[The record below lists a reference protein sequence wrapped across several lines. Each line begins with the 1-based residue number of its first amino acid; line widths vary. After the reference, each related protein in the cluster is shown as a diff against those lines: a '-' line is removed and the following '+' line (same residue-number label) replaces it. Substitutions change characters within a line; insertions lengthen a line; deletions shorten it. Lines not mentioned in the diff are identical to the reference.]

1 MDIFELID
9 IEVKKSIV
17 RTEHYDITELE
28 KLLDIA
34 YDNIYECKDDLIVRK
49 NISKLSQVF
58 HSIGDNSIA
67 VLACILMR
75 KLNELNGI
83 KIIKQPVDNIEPE
96 NDKILDFI
104 ESELKLNAGQFN
116 FFQHKKG
123 STTLGKK
130 KLYVTLSNMLRYY
143 INDADLQNSDI
154 VTPVILL
161 INMWEI
167 SPKLGRLH
175 EFYILFCSFLHKL
188 HFQQQTQTIRD
199 FAETSIALGFRN
211 KTLHY
216 AFYIRMAI
224 YSRQYN
230 MIDSLLSAH
239 LMLHGYNYCHEEN
252 QLFLSKSLLEV
263 FIALRN
269 FRLFSYAEQIL
280 EAHDKLHV
288 DDPYDKHQFEMA
300 WFNMKLLMR
309 DKKIFELTD
318 EYLNANDVLEFD
330 VASGRPWLVFLLNL
344 KKIDR
349 AQFDTYHN
357 LTESLNRLEAHE
369 VLNKEVVIQDYKKA
383 MSNDIKQNKEAVLK
397 GISNILKSRSLTDV
411 GYELSTLQPIALNL
425 LKNSIKSRNIEGIL
439 IAHAL
444 YSGPSDFHV
453 DHEEPITEFIP
464 IFAHE
469 MRGITSPNIFDD
481 YLEHLSD
488 LATQSEQSTFL
499 WIGACDDFCYS
510 VSLRNKLFSLYIN
523 DKFTKKDITQWES
536 SQTELLAFNDQ
547 PNLKSILDTNE
558 EHWQNE
564 SLSIKDTL
572 PILTDISEENDIIL
586 FRDVNIACLP
596 PNLIKTTAGTLL
608 VDLAP
613 LHIPR
618 SIESH
623 IKKVK
628 FTVDSTKVK
637 LWAPVEEGDFAINI
651 AYDKIQSLFDNN
663 TLLKVTSLDPKTEL
677 NRDINIFI
685 SHGGKD
691 RLYGFK
697 SISPAEDKYF
707 VNERD
712 LFGYGKIAI
721 LFICHSGSSK
731 SSMFATK
738 LDGLVNRVFDL
749 GYECVLAPAWS
760 YNVILTGI
768 WTRSFI
774 DALNS
779 GKSLARATYDTNMLI
794 KATYPSVGAYAAMH
808 LFGNDNLVSSN
819 YLQ

>member
-28 KLLDIA
+28 KLLDIV
-34 YDNIYECKDDLIVRK
+34 YDNIYECKDDSIVRK
-49 NISKLSQVF
+49 NISKLSQLF
-58 HSIGDNSIA
+58 HSIGDNSVA
-67 VLACILMR
+67 VLACILMG

-83 KIIKQPVDNIEPE
+83 EIIKQSDDNIEPE
-96 NDKILDFI
+96 IDRITDFI
-104 ESELKLNAGQFN
+104 ESELKINAGRFD
-116 FFQHKKG
+116 FLEHKKG

-130 KLYVTLSNMLRYY
+130 KLYATISKMFRYY
-143 INDADLQNSDI
+143 LNDTGSQNSDMTI
-154 VTPVILL
+154 PVIFL

-188 HFQQQTQTIRD
+188 HFQQQTQTVRD
-199 FAETSIALGFRN
+199 FAETSIVLGFRN

-239 LMLHGYNYCHEEN
+239 LMLHGYNYHHKEN
-252 QLFLSKSLLEV
+252 QLFLSKSLLEL

-269 FRLFSYAEQIL
+269 FRLFPCAEQLI
-280 EAHDKLHV
+280 EAHDKLHF
-288 DDPYDKHQFEMA
+288 DDPYHKHQFEMA
-300 WFNMKLLMR
+300 WFNMKLLMN

-344 KKIDR
+344 KKIDS
-349 AQFDTYHN
+349 AQFDTYQN
-357 LTESLNRLEAHE
+357 LTESLNRLEAKE
-369 VLNKEVVIQDYKKA
+369 ILNKEEVIQDYKKA
-383 MSNDIKQNKEAVLK
+383 MSNDVKQNKEAVLK
-397 GISNILKSRSLTDV
+397 GISNILKSRSLTDI
-411 GYELSTLQPIALNL
+411 GYELSTLQPVVLNL
-425 LKNSIKSRNIEGIL
+425 LKNSIKSKNIEGIL

-444 YSGPSDFHV
+444 YSGPYDFHV
-453 DHEEPITEFIP
+453 DYEEPLTEFIP
-464 IFAHE
+464 IYPHQ
-469 MRGITSPNIFDD
+469 MRDIPSTTIFDD
-481 YLEHLSD
+481 YLEHLSN
-488 LATQSEQSTFL
+488 LVAQSDQSTFL
-499 WIGACDDFCYS
+499 WIGACDEFCYS
-510 VSLRNKLFSLYIN
+510 VSLKNKEFSLYTN
-523 DKFTKKDITQWES
+523 DKFTNKDITQWES
-536 SQTELLAFNDQ
+536 SQTELLAFDDQ

-558 EHWQNE
+558 EHWKNE
-564 SLSIKDTL
+564 SLSIKNTL
-572 PILTDISEENDIIL
+572 PILSDITEANDIIL
-586 FRDVNIACLP
+586 FRDINIACLP
-596 PNLIKTTAGTLL
+596 PNLIKTTADKLL

-618 SIESH
+618 SIESQ
-623 IKKVK
+623 INKVK

-651 AYDKIQSLFDNN
+651 AYDKIQNLFDNDS
-663 TLLKVTSLDPKTEL
+663 LLKVTSLNPKTEL

-707 VNERD
+707 VNERE
-712 LFGYGKIAI
+712 LFGNGKIAI

-779 GKSLARATYDTNMLI
+779 GKSLASAAYETNMLI
-794 KATYPSVGAYAAMH
+794 KETYPSVGAYAAMH
-808 LFGNDNLVSSN
+808 LFGNDNLVLSN
-819 YLQ
+819 